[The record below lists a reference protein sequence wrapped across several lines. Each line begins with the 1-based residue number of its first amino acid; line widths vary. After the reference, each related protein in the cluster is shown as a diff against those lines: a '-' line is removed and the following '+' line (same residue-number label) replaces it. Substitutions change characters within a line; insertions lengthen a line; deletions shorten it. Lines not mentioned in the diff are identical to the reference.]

1 MKVRF
6 HISTTESGPA
16 AYGQVGP
23 LDARG
28 QIDRPSSKVD
38 RELRPTSNRRRFPH
52 DSLTIS
58 SESLQITK
66 EGPYGRAR
74 VVSEFLEHGVN
85 IVFSRK
91 SDRVAYRAQ
100 IIRAAVAPRLFAHD
114 EPLSLS
120 QSNPDVTMV

>member
-1 MKVRF
+1 MQRVQF
-6 HISTTESGPA
+6 SG
-16 AYGQVGP
+16 
-23 LDARG
+23 
-28 QIDRPSSKVD
+28 SSKAD

-91 SDRVAYRAQ
+91 SDRVTYRAQ
-100 IIRAAVAPRLFAHD
+100 ITRAAVTPH
-114 EPLSLS
+114 
-120 QSNPDVTMV
+120 N